1 MNDCITIVIPWYGPD
16 TAGGA
21 ETQARQLAIALHAQ
35 GALVHIWTTV
45 GRDSFAPADY
55 AHYPHGL
62 SELDGIPVRRFAI
75 SPPYSHTI
83 PAMLA
88 TRHYAV
94 PQPWQ
99 LLPEHELRLLS
110 SLVSSE
116 ELLHAIVSEGAG
128 RRFIFMP
135 YPFPTTF
142 WGLILAGEQGYLLP
156 CLHDEPYAYYRS
168 YRWMFGQA
176 QRILANS
183 PTEGAFARQLY
194 TLAPERVVICG
205 EGIDLTQHGDRERF
219 RAQYALQGPV
229 LYFAG
234 ARPQKNTDLLMRYV
248 REYWARRGGKLT
260 LMLSGR
266 ELPNVPAA
274 LQELI
279 LPLGFLSPQERT
291 DAYAAAD
298 IFINPSTIESFSI
311 VLMEAWL
318 QGTAALVNGA
328 CAVTREAAEI
338 SGGGLAFASFAEF
351 ASALDLLLADAELR
365 RALGAR
371 GQAWVLANCRWED
384 VARRTIA
391 ALGITTNAL
400 ASLAAPAQA
409 R

>member
-1 MNDCITIVIPWYGPD
+1 MNDIITIVIPWYGPD

-21 ETQARQLAIALHAQ
+21 ETQARQLAIAMHAQ
-35 GALVHIWTTV
+35 GATVQVWATV
-45 GRDSFAPADY
+45 GRDSFAPAEY
-55 AHYPHGL
+55 AHYPHGV

-75 SPPYSHTI
+75 SPPYTHTI

-88 TRHYAV
+88 NRQYAT

-116 ELLHAIVSEGAG
+116 ELLHAISSQGAG

-156 CLHDEPYAYYRS
+156 CLHDEPYAYYSS

-183 PTEGAFARQLY
+183 PAEGAFARQLY
-194 TLAPERVVICG
+194 ALTPECVVICG
-205 EGIDLTQHGDRERF
+205 EGIDLTQHGDRQRF
-219 RAQYALQGPV
+219 RARHALHGPV

-234 ARPQKNTDLLMRYV
+234 ARPQKNTDLLVRYV

-266 ELPNVPAA
+266 ELPIVPAA

-279 LPLGFLSPQERT
+279 LPLGFLSTQERN

-298 IFINPSTIESFSI
+298 LFINPSTIESFSI

-318 QGTAALVNGA
+318 HGTPALVHGA
-328 CAVTREAAEI
+328 CAVTREAAEN
-338 SGGGLAFASFAEF
+338 SGGGLAFGSFGEF
-351 ASALDLLLADAELR
+351 ASALDLLLADADLR
-365 RALGAR
+365 HTLGAR
-371 GQAWVLANCRWED
+371 GRAWVLANCRWQD

-391 ALGITTNAL
+391 AIGITTNVP
-400 ASLAAPAQA
+400 ASSVVPAQVL
-409 R
+409 